1 MNKNN
6 ADRISWNIAILML
19 LTLFLSLNI
28 QVYAALDDISSLE
41 YEIYVDYE
49 TYLNQYEGF
58 YRPDREIVIPA
69 IDYSRT
75 DTEVEIID
83 NLAGYNGKALK
94 TPESGLVEWE
104 FYVEDAGFYNI
115 SLEYYPLEGM
125 GSKIS
130 RSLYINGEIPFG
142 DARYLEFH
150 RIWKDAGEIRK
161 DNRGN
166 EIAPSQ
172 VEAPEWIEVNLVDS
186 LGYYNEP
193 YLFYFQ
199 EGINT
204 IAIEGKK
211 EPMAIGKIKIY
222 QAKESPSYAD
232 KLLEYE
238 KMGYKKTEGVFVKV
252 QAENVKLKSSSTIYP
267 IYDLSDPL
275 LEPYHHAQIRLN
287 VIGGNRWQEPGDWA
301 EWEIE
306 VPEDG
311 LYVLGFKAKQNLI
324 RGIYTSRRLYID
336 GEVPFKEAENI
347 EFNFSNDYEMIIPGN
362 EEGEPYYF
370 YLSKGKHTIRLEVVL
385 GRMANII
392 RKTENNLYE
401 LNNIFRQIIMITS
414 ATPDR
419 LRDYRLQERIP
430 HVIENL
436 KEKALELKDIA
447 DELAL
452 NTGELGG
459 QVAQMHAISRQ
470 LLHMAENPRTIHRR
484 IQPFRDYL
492 GNLGNWLMD
501 VSKQPLTLDYL
512 VVASPDVE
520 MPRVKPNFFETA
532 KHEVKKYIASY
543 FVNYDMIGDVY
554 EEDSDK
560 KPLKVWIA
568 QGFDQ
573 AQILKRMIED
583 DFTPKT
589 GIYVNLEL
597 VQLGNLLPATLAGIG
612 PDVALGMQSFDP
624 INFAIRNAVVD
635 LTQFPDFEEVKKRF
649 HESAFVPFTF
659 RDRVYALPQ
668 QQVFAMMF
676 YRKDILHEL
685 GLGIPDTWDEVFEL
699 IPELQKNNMNFGLPV
714 NDLNARR
721 AVAPGIGMSTP
732 QGSLS
737 AFPGVMPFLTF
748 LYQRG
753 GSLYLPDGVKTD
765 LNNEIAVEA
774 FRLWTDLYE
783 LYKIPLQYN
792 PQNRFRTGETP
803 IVIDNYPFYNIL
815 QVFAPEIRGKW
826 GFTLVPGTLRED
838 GTIDRTIPAGAM
850 AQGVGS
856 ADMIMAASDKKEE
869 AWEFLKWW
877 TSTEVQARYGRE
889 LESAMG
895 VAARHPTAN
904 MEANK
909 LLPWT
914 VEEINEIQKQWQYV
928 KGIPEVPG
936 GYMTG
941 RHLDN
946 AFRKVYNEQ
955 EDARETLLDY
965 VRKIDEELEI
975 KRDEFG
981 LETEVDVIL
990 EKAKENPEL
999 YIWWE

>member
-1 MNKNN
+1 MNKINVN
-6 ADRISWNIAILML
+6 RISWNKAIYL
-19 LTLFLSLNI
+19 LIFIFFLCLNI

-41 YEIYVDYE
+41 YEMYVDYQ
-49 TYLNQYEGF
+49 TYLDQYKDF
-58 YRPDREIVIPA
+58 TRPAREIVIPA
-69 IDYSRT
+69 VNYSRT
-75 DTEVEIID
+75 DAEIEILD
-83 NLAGYNGKALK
+83 GFATYDGKVLI
-94 TPESGLVEWE
+94 TPNTGLVEWE
-104 FYVEDAGFYNI
+104 FYVEEAGLYNVA
-115 SLEYYPLEGM
+115 LEYYPLEGM
-125 GSKIS
+125 GSKIN
-130 RSLYINGEIPFG
+130 RSIYINGEIPFG
-142 DARYLEFH
+142 DARYIEFH

-166 EIAPSQ
+166 EIAPHQ
-172 VEAPEWIEVNLVDS
+172 IEAPQWVEASLADS

-193 YLFYFQ
+193 YLFFFE
-199 EGINT
+199 EGMNT
-204 IAIEGKK
+204 IAFEAQK
-211 EPMAIGKIKIY
+211 EPMAIGKIKIH
-222 QAKESPSYAD
+222 QVKESPLYAE
-232 KLLEYE
+232 KLREYE
-238 KMGYKKTEGVFVKV
+238 EKGYRKTEGIMVKV
-252 QAENVKLKSSSTIYP
+252 QAEDLKLKSSSTIYP
-267 IYDLSDPL
+267 VYDLSDPL
-275 LEPYHHAQIRLN
+275 LEPYHHAEIRLN
-287 VIGGNRWQEPGDWA
+287 VIGGVRWQEPGDWA

-311 LYVLGFKAKQNLI
+311 LYVFGFKAKQNLV
-324 RGIYTSRRLYID
+324 RGIYSSRRLYVD
-336 GEVPFKEAENI
+336 GEVPFREAETI
-347 EFNFSNDYEMIIPGN
+347 EFKFSNDYEMVVPAN
-362 EEGEPYYF
+362 ENGEPYYF
-370 YLSKGKHTIRLEVVL
+370 YLSKGKHTIRMEVVM
-385 GRMANII
+385 GRMADII
-392 RKTENNLYE
+392 RRTEDNLYQ
-401 LNNIFRQIIMITS
+401 LNNIYRQVIMITS
-414 ATPDR
+414 ATPDK

-430 HVIENL
+430 HVIEEL
-436 KEKALELKDIA
+436 GIRALELKGIA

-459 QVAQMHAISRQ
+459 QVAQMNAISRQ
-470 LLHMAENPRTIHRR
+470 LLDMAEHPRTIHKR
-484 IQPFRDYL
+484 IQQFRDYL

-501 VSKQPLTLDYL
+501 VKKQPLTLDYL
-512 VVASPDVE
+512 VVASPDME

-532 KHEVKKYIASY
+532 KHEIKKFIASY

-554 EEDSDK
+554 DDTEHE
-560 KPLKVWIA
+560 PLKVWIA

-573 AQILKRMIED
+573 AQLLKRMIED

-635 LTQFPDFEEVKKRF
+635 LAQFPDFEEVKERF
-649 HESAFVPFTF
+649 HESALIPFTF
-659 RDRVYALPQ
+659 RDQVFALPQ

-676 YRKDILHEL
+676 YRKDILHDL

-699 IPELQKNNMNFGLPV
+699 IPELQKNNMNLGLPV

-748 LYQRG
+748 IYQRG
-753 GSLYLPDGVKTD
+753 GSLYLPDGVKTVLD
-765 LNNEIAVEA
+765 SELAVEA
-774 FRLWTDLYE
+774 FRQWTDLYE

-803 IVIDNYPFYNIL
+803 IVIDNYPFYNLL

-826 GFTLVPGTLRED
+826 GFTLVPGTRRED

-856 ADMIMAASDKKEE
+856 ADMIMAASNKKEE

-877 TSTEVQARYGRE
+877 TSAEIQSRYGRE

-895 VAARHPTAN
+895 EAARHPTAN

-914 VEEINEIQKQWQYV
+914 VDEINAIQEQWKYV

-981 LETEVDVIL
+981 LEIDVDVIL